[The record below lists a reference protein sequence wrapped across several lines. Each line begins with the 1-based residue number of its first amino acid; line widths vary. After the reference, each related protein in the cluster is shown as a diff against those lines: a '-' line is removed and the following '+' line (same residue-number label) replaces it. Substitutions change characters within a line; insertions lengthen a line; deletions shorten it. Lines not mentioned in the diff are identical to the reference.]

1 VNFWGIIN
9 LKLLL
14 DVLFAIGFGL
24 LLFSRVKEQRT
35 LWLLRGYLFLV
46 STAWFIQRY
55 ADLPLTSKL
64 IDAVVLACSLSLAIL
79 WQGELRRLMELL
91 GTGRLA
97 VLLGNP
103 PKEFRATSTT
113 ITQLVDT
120 AGKLSQNRRGAL
132 IVVDL
137 GSDLRPED
145 FLYSGTNIEAQL
157 STDLL
162 INLFAT
168 DTPLHDGAVLVKGNK
183 IISAGV
189 ILPLSRQGISR
200 YGTRHL
206 AALGITERFDRC
218 ICIVVSEETGT
229 LSLANQGKLERPITS
244 SRLQELLVNLI
255 GNQNSIGTNKSSL
268 AIKKLVKEVFQKVG
282 IEESRLDSFPHQF
295 SGGMRQRVSIAMAL
309 ALKPKLLIADEPT
322 TSLDTITSFEIMQE
336 IIHLCNEF
344 DTTLILISHDINLA
358 AKWCKKVAIIEKGSI
373 VEKGNVSDLSCKTA
387 VHHRKVA
394 NHY

>member
-1 VNFWGIIN
+1 VNFWGFIN
-9 LKLLL
+9 LKVVF
-14 DVLFAIGFGL
+14 DVLFAAGFGL
-24 LLFSRVKEQRT
+24 LFFARVKEKRT

-46 STAWFIQRY
+46 SLAWFVQRY
-55 ADLPLTSKL
+55 ANLPLTSKL

-91 GTGRLA
+91 GTGRLT

-103 PKEFRATSTT
+103 PKEFRANGNSVN
-113 ITQLVDT
+113 QLVEA

-132 IVVDL
+132 MVVDL

-145 FLYSGTNIEAQL
+145 FLYSGINIEAQL

-168 DTPLHDGAVLVKGNK
+168 DTPLHDGAVLVKGDK

-244 SRLQELLVNLI
+244 SRLQELLNEFI
-255 GNQNSIGTNKSSL
+255 GNINTTVVAKSS
-268 AIKKLVKEVFQKVG
+268 AN
-282 IEESRLDSFPHQF
+282 R
-295 SGGMRQRVSIAMAL
+295 
-309 ALKPKLLIADEPT
+309 
-322 TSLDTITSFEIMQE
+322 
-336 IIHLCNEF
+336 
-344 DTTLILISHDINLA
+344 
-358 AKWCKKVAIIEKGSI
+358 
-373 VEKGNVSDLSCKTA
+373 NVSSPKKSKTDIIPNIA
-387 VHHRKVA
+387 IDKSLRKSD
-394 NHY
+394 

>member
-1 VNFWGIIN
+1 MIFWGFIN

-14 DVLFAIGFGL
+14 DVLFAAGFGL

-35 LWLLRGYLFLV
+35 LWLLRGYIFLV
-46 STAWFIQRY
+46 SLAWFIQRY
-55 ADLPLTSKL
+55 ANLPLTTKL

-91 GTGRLA
+91 GTGRLT
-97 VLLGNP
+97 VILGNQ
-103 PKEFRATSTT
+103 PKEFRANSNT
-113 ITQLVDT
+113 INQLVDA

-145 FLYSGTNIEAQL
+145 FLYAGINIEAQL

-183 IISAGV
+183 IISAGI

-229 LSLANQGKLERPITS
+229 LSLSNQGKLERPITS
-244 SRLQELLVNLI
+244 SRLQELLSELI
-255 GNQNSIGTNKSSL
+255 GGSNTQSISKPSKNRNVSSSNQI
-268 AIKKLVKEVFQKVG
+268 
-282 IEESRLDSFPHQF
+282 
-295 SGGMRQRVSIAMAL
+295 
-309 ALKPKLLIADEPT
+309 
-322 TSLDTITSFEIMQE
+322 TSDTIS
-336 IIHLCNEF
+336 N
-344 DTTLILISHDINLA
+344 INIDQNTKEL
-358 AKWCKKVAIIEKGSI
+358 
-373 VEKGNVSDLSCKTA
+373 D
-387 VHHRKVA
+387 
-394 NHY
+394 

>member
-1 VNFWGIIN
+1 MNFWGIIN

-14 DVLFAIGFGL
+14 DVLFAVGFGL

-46 STAWFIQRY
+46 SSAWFIQRY
-55 ADLPLTSKL
+55 AYLPLTSKL

-255 GNQNSIGTNKSSL
+255 GNQNSIGTTKTALSQKTNPSDNIISNVNEKESNKSENL
-268 AIKKLVKEVFQKVG
+268 
-282 IEESRLDSFPHQF
+282 
-295 SGGMRQRVSIAMAL
+295 
-309 ALKPKLLIADEPT
+309 T
-322 TSLDTITSFEIMQE
+322 NIT
-336 IIHLCNEF
+336 
-344 DTTLILISHDINLA
+344 D
-358 AKWCKKVAIIEKGSI
+358 
-373 VEKGNVSDLSCKTA
+373 
-387 VHHRKVA
+387 
-394 NHY
+394 

>member
-1 VNFWGIIN
+1 M
-9 LKLLL
+9 L
-14 DVLFAIGFGL
+14 
-24 LLFSRVKEQRT
+24 
-35 LWLLRGYLFLV
+35 LV
-46 STAWFIQRY
+46 SSAWFIQRY
-55 ADLPLTSKL
+55 AYLPLTSKL

-120 AGKLSQNRRGAL
+120 AGKLSQSRRGAL

-218 ICIVVSEETGT
+218 ICIVVAEETGT

-244 SRLQELLVNLI
+244 SRLQELLINLI
-255 GNQNSIGTNKSSL
+255 GNQNSLGASKSSL
-268 AIKKLVKEVFQKVG
+268 GK
-282 IEESRLDSFPHQF
+282 
-295 SGGMRQRVSIAMAL
+295 
-309 ALKPKLLIADEPT
+309 
-322 TSLDTITSFEIMQE
+322 
-336 IIHLCNEF
+336 
-344 DTTLILISHDINLA
+344 
-358 AKWCKKVAIIEKGSI
+358 
-373 VEKGNVSDLSCKTA
+373 NVSSPKTNSSDNMISEINEKETENSEIF
-387 VHHRKVA
+387 VNKKD
-394 NHY
+394 

>member
-1 VNFWGIIN
+1 MGFLN

-14 DVLFAIGFGL
+14 DVFFAAGFGM

-46 STAWFIQRY
+46 SLAWFVQRF
-55 ADLPLTSKL
+55 ASLPLTSKL
-64 IDAVVLACSLSLAIL
+64 IDALVIACSLSLAIL

-103 PKEFRATSTT
+103 QKEFRANSNAVN
-113 ITQLVDT
+113 QLVDA

-132 IVVDL
+132 MVVDI

-145 FLYSGTNIEAQL
+145 FLYSGIKIDAQL

-168 DTPLHDGAVLVKGNK
+168 DTPLHDGAILVKGNK

-244 SRLQELLVNLI
+244 SRLQELLSDFI
-255 GNQNSIGTNKSSL
+255 GGLNNQTISKSSTNRNVSMPKKETIDIIPSIGVDKS
-268 AIKKLVKEVFQKVG
+268 V
-282 IEESRLDSFPHQF
+282 
-295 SGGMRQRVSIAMAL
+295 
-309 ALKPKLLIADEPT
+309 
-322 TSLDTITSFEIMQE
+322 
-336 IIHLCNEF
+336 N
-344 DTTLILISHDINLA
+344 N
-358 AKWCKKVAIIEKGSI
+358 
-373 VEKGNVSDLSCKTA
+373 SD
-387 VHHRKVA
+387 
-394 NHY
+394 

>member
-1 VNFWGIIN
+1 VTFWGFIN
-9 LKLLL
+9 FKFLL
-14 DVLFAIGFGL
+14 DVLFAAGFGL

-46 STAWFIQRY
+46 SFAWFIQRY
-55 ADLPLTSKL
+55 AYLPLTSKL

-103 PKEFRATSTT
+103 PKEFRATSTSVN
-113 ITQLVDT
+113 QLVDA
-120 AGKLSQNRRGAL
+120 AGKLSQNRKGAL

-145 FLYSGTNIEAQL
+145 FLYSGTKIEAQL

-244 SRLQELLVNLI
+244 SRLQELLIKLV
-255 GNQNSIGTNKSSL
+255 GNQNTLTNSKSS
-268 AIKKLVKEVFQKVG
+268 INKNV
-282 IEESRLDSFPHQF
+282 
-295 SGGMRQRVSIAMAL
+295 
-309 ALKPKLLIADEPT
+309 
-322 TSLDTITSFEIMQE
+322 TSQNINTSDTITNDAIGKDSNKSE
-336 IIHLCNEF
+336 
-344 DTTLILISHDINLA
+344 NLS
-358 AKWCKKVAIIEKGSI
+358 KIK
-373 VEKGNVSDLSCKTA
+373 D
-387 VHHRKVA
+387 
-394 NHY
+394 

>member
-1 VNFWGIIN
+1 MSFWGFLN

-14 DVLFAIGFGL
+14 DVFFAAGFGM

-46 STAWFIQRY
+46 SLAWFVQRF
-55 ADLPLTSKL
+55 ASLPLTSKL
-64 IDAVVLACSLSLAIL
+64 IDALVIACSLSLAIL

-91 GTGRLA
+91 GTGRLT

-103 PKEFRATSTT
+103 PKEFRANSNEVN
-113 ITQLVDT
+113 QLVDA

-132 IVVDL
+132 MVVDL

-145 FLYSGTNIEAQL
+145 FLYSGIKIDALL

-168 DTPLHDGAVLVKGNK
+168 DTPLHDGAILVKGNK

-244 SRLQELLVNLI
+244 SRLQELLNDFI
-255 GNQNSIGTNKSSL
+255 GGLTNQSISKSSTNRNVSMPKKETIDIISSIGVDKS
-268 AIKKLVKEVFQKVG
+268 VK
-282 IEESRLDSFPHQF
+282 
-295 SGGMRQRVSIAMAL
+295 
-309 ALKPKLLIADEPT
+309 
-322 TSLDTITSFEIMQE
+322 
-336 IIHLCNEF
+336 N
-344 DTTLILISHDINLA
+344 
-358 AKWCKKVAIIEKGSI
+358 
-373 VEKGNVSDLSCKTA
+373 SD
-387 VHHRKVA
+387 
-394 NHY
+394 

>member
-1 VNFWGIIN
+1 MSFWSFLN

-14 DVLFAIGFGL
+14 DVFFAAGFGI

-46 STAWFIQRY
+46 SLAWFVQRF
-55 ADLPLTSKL
+55 ASLPLTSKL
-64 IDAVVLACSLSLAIL
+64 IDALVIACSLSLAIL

-91 GTGRLA
+91 GTGRLT

-103 PKEFRATSTT
+103 PKEFRANANAVN
-113 ITQLVDT
+113 QLVEA

-132 IVVDL
+132 MVVDL
-137 GSDLRPED
+137 GCDLRPED
-145 FLYSGTNIEAQL
+145 FLYSGIKIDAML
-157 STDLL
+157 SADLL

-168 DTPLHDGAVLVKGNK
+168 DTPLHDGAILVKGNK

-244 SRLQELLVNLI
+244 SRLQELLNDFI
-255 GNQNSIGTNKSSL
+255 GGMNNQTISKSSTN
-268 AIKKLVKEVFQKVG
+268 
-282 IEESRLDSFPHQF
+282 R
-295 SGGMRQRVSIAMAL
+295 
-309 ALKPKLLIADEPT
+309 
-322 TSLDTITSFEIMQE
+322 
-336 IIHLCNEF
+336 
-344 DTTLILISHDINLA
+344 
-358 AKWCKKVAIIEKGSI
+358 
-373 VEKGNVSDLSCKTA
+373 NVSLQKKETIDIIPNIGVDKSVK
-387 VHHRKVA
+387 
-394 NHY
+394 NSD

>member
-1 VNFWGIIN
+1 MSFWSFLN

-14 DVLFAIGFGL
+14 DVFFAAGFGI

-46 STAWFIQRY
+46 SLAWFVQRF
-55 ADLPLTSKL
+55 ASLPLTSKL
-64 IDAVVLACSLSLAIL
+64 IDALVIACSLSLAIL

-91 GTGRLA
+91 GTGRLT

-103 PKEFRATSTT
+103 PKEFRANANAVN
-113 ITQLVDT
+113 QLVEA

-132 IVVDL
+132 MVVDL
-137 GSDLRPED
+137 GCDLRPED
-145 FLYSGTNIEAQL
+145 FLYSGIKIDAML
-157 STDLL
+157 SADLL

-168 DTPLHDGAVLVKGNK
+168 DTPLHDGAILVKGNK

-244 SRLQELLVNLI
+244 SRLQELLNNFI
-255 GNQNSIGTNKSSL
+255 GGLNNQNISKSSTNK
-268 AIKKLVKEVFQKVG
+268 
-282 IEESRLDSFPHQF
+282 
-295 SGGMRQRVSIAMAL
+295 
-309 ALKPKLLIADEPT
+309 
-322 TSLDTITSFEIMQE
+322 
-336 IIHLCNEF
+336 
-344 DTTLILISHDINLA
+344 
-358 AKWCKKVAIIEKGSI
+358 
-373 VEKGNVSDLSCKTA
+373 NVSMPKKETIDIISNISVDKT
-387 VHHRKVA
+387 VK
-394 NHY
+394 NPD

>member
-1 VNFWGIIN
+1 MNFWGFIN
-9 LKLLL
+9 LKFLL
-14 DVLFAIGFGL
+14 DVLFAAGFGL

-46 STAWFIQRY
+46 SFAWFIQRY
-55 ADLPLTSKL
+55 AYLPLTSKL

-79 WQGELRRLMELL
+79 WQGELRRLLELL
-91 GTGRLA
+91 GTGRLT

-103 PKEFRATSTT
+103 PKEFRASSTT
-113 ITQLVDT
+113 VNQLVDA
-120 AGKLSQNRRGAL
+120 AGKLSQNRKGAL
-132 IVVDL
+132 VVVDL

-145 FLYSGTNIEAQL
+145 FLYSGINIEAQL

-244 SRLQELLVNLI
+244 SRLQELLIKLV
-255 GNQNSIGTNKSSL
+255 GNQNSLSTSKSSTKKSNSSQKINTNDNITIENDSNKPESL
-268 AIKKLVKEVFQKVG
+268 SNIK
-282 IEESRLDSFPHQF
+282 D
-295 SGGMRQRVSIAMAL
+295 
-309 ALKPKLLIADEPT
+309 
-322 TSLDTITSFEIMQE
+322 
-336 IIHLCNEF
+336 
-344 DTTLILISHDINLA
+344 
-358 AKWCKKVAIIEKGSI
+358 
-373 VEKGNVSDLSCKTA
+373 
-387 VHHRKVA
+387 
-394 NHY
+394 